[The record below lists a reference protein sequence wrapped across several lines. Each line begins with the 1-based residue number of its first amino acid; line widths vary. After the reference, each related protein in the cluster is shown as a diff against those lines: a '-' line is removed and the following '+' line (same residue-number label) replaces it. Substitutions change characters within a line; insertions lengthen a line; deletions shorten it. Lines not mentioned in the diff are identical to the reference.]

1 MFNVVDPVG
10 FTTFDGKENRDDG
23 AKLPVFT
30 KWKDLETLIVEPLTS
45 GKLSVMKRGT
55 LSIPDKRNIFS
66 TLKPLTFGDT
76 LIGKL
81 KQSESKSDSSTNLT
95 IKSVVESTI
104 ETLRH
109 LFFERG
115 GGTFVNIQSGR
126 LKLFVTFRNPEL
138 DTDVSDSATD
148 RTDRTDASNRR
159 DEGDRWRPMLMTLLL
174 ELCRTRCLPTVSFFV
189 SHDPMFA
196 RDSKVLTHV
205 AQGTRSVPVCSLYSS
220 SKWNDLLVPFTYHH
234 ANSQTSV
241 DDKSKVVAWKDKQPK
256 CFFRGTSSTSQG
268 KRLFDMINTPGPD
281 GEDWSTLIDVEFTP
295 DDPQQSAKESKLQ
308 QSDYKYILCGG
319 VPPPY
324 PPATSSATS
333 SISSGSASV
342 AGAPK
347 VGGATPVGDAI
358 PVAAYRYQEC
368 CNAMTELVYNLKKHN
383 NYHAVADLYCQR
395 NGREWS
401 LFYDDE
407 VEASASLAEKK
418 KLESKPYFSTAV
430 PPKSQVASNEP
441 KLSKTQKKNAKK
453 RLKKSNQKV
462 VTLPTV
468 ASSSSTT

>member
-1 MFNVVDPVG
+1 MSSETKSNG
-10 FTTFDGKENRDDG
+10 ELKDG
-23 AKLPVFT
+23 AKGEA
-30 KWKDLETLIVEPLTS
+30 KDEVSPIQKQVRKELMDAFN
-45 GKLSVMKRGT
+45 KA
-55 LSIPDKRNIFS
+55 IPM
-66 TLKPLTFGDT
+66 DT
-76 LIGKL
+76 RPGIK
-81 KQSESKSDSSTNLT
+81 NLT
-95 IKSVVESTI
+95 QDALILYYTKIAEFWEGV
-104 ETLRH
+104 
-109 LFFERG
+109 FA
-115 GGTFVNIQSGR
+115 
-126 LKLFVTFRNPEL
+126 PL
-138 DTDVSDSATD
+138 DPPA
-148 RTDRTDASNRR
+148 
-159 DEGDRWRPMLMTLLL
+159 
-174 ELCRTRCLPTVSFFV
+174 
-189 SHDPMFA
+189 
-196 RDSKVLTHV
+196 
-205 AQGTRSVPVCSLYSS
+205 
-220 SKWNDLLVPFTYHH
+220 
-234 ANSQTSV
+234 
-241 DDKSKVVAWKDKQPK
+241 
-256 CFFRGTSSTSQG
+256 
-268 KRLFDMINTPGPD
+268 
-281 GEDWSTLIDVEFTP
+281 
-295 DDPQQSAKESKLQ
+295 
-308 QSDYKYILCGG
+308 GG